1 MRWQLR
7 LEQRRS
13 PPLLRRRQVKQFLQE
28 KVGVE
33 KKKVVAVD
41 AAPAAESGVR
51 TGERLSATRRGS
63 APD

>member
-13 PPLLRRRQVKQFLQE
+13 LPLLRRRQVKQFLQK

-33 KKKVVAVD
+33 KKAVAVD

-51 TGERLSATRRGS
+51 TPEKLSATRRGS